1 MRHSHASYPPHLL
14 ENKLAAQEAEIER
27 LVSDNRR
34 LASTHKALRDA
45 LVSAAQDV
53 QKIKSHIRSTQTES
67 DIQIR
72 VLLDKIAK
80 MEVDIR
86 ASDSVKKELQQA
98 HIEAQ
103 SLAASRHELS
113 GEIQLATQELKK
125 VISDV
130 KCLPDL
136 HAELDSLV
144 QEHQRIR
151 DTFEY
156 EKSKNVELV
165 VQLKAKEKKLI
176 GMAREVEMLRA
187 EISNAEK
194 RINAPNLFGAVTPA
208 DGSGAFLDPYG
219 RVHGQMAFG
228 QVGESMVPVGDSNG
242 VGVVNS
248 NDGSGAGWAGQYD
261 PSVAGR

>member
-1 MRHSHASYPPHLL
+1 MRHSHGSFHPHLL

-34 LASTHKALRDA
+34 LANTHKALRDA

-103 SLAASRHELS
+103 SLAASRQELS
-113 GEIQLATQELKK
+113 GEIQLATQKLKK

-136 HAELDSLV
+136 HAELENLV

-165 VQLKAKEKKLI
+165 DQLKAKEKKLI

-194 RINAPNLFGAVTPA
+194 RINA

-242 VGVVNS
+242 AGVVNS